1 MMYVTGKIVII
12 YVSETQHKYDKILNG
27 TRLVRF
33 GRKKEAQKEE
43 KIKHYN
49 KP

>member
-1 MMYVTGKIVII
+1 MYVTGKIVII

-27 TRLVRF
+27 TRLVRVE
-33 GRKKEAQKEE
+33 GEKKHKRKN